1 MLDPTRRNI
10 KVLNQQLLQDFNQLD
25 TLKMVTQYQ
34 MQQINTQKMTEMF
47 KF

>member
-10 KVLNQQLLQDFNQLD
+10 KLLNQQLLQDFKQLD

-34 MQQINTQKMTEMF
+34 MQQINAQKMTQIL